1 MCCAQLEHDILFSTL
16 QDALL
21 SNSDFKTDFQTTC
34 VFKGKLL
41 THHEKLL
48 AWL

>member
-1 MCCAQLEHDILFSTL
+1 MCCAQLEQDILFSTL
-16 QDALL
+16 KDALL

-34 VFKGKLL
+34 KFKGNL